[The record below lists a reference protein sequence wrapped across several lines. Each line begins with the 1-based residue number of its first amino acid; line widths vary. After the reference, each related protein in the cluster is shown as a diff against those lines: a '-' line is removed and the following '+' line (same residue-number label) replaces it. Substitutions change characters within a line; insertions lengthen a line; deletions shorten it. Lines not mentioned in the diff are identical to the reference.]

1 MVSHFSSLRMQEGDH
16 HNGLGL
22 GTYVM
27 ILRGS
32 VSSSL
37 IPSQS
42 GNETTNLDKFVCA
55 IPLYIYSLELFTRF
69 PQILCSMLILFFCFR
84 KTSEFLFGENVMTT
98 LELGCKSVC
107 LLHFLGPWITK
118 ILFSKKLLF

>member
-1 MVSHFSSLRMQEGDH
+1 MQEGDH

-32 VSSSL
+32 VSSGL

-42 GNETTNLDKFVCA
+42 GNETANLDKLVCA
-55 IPLYIYSLELFTRF
+55 IPLYIYSLELFTRL
-69 PQILCSMLILFFCFR
+69 PQILCSTCQLLILFLFFSR

-98 LELGCKSVC
+98 LELGCKSAC
-107 LLHFLGPWITK
+107 LAFPGTLDH
-118 ILFSKKLLF
+118 

>member
-1 MVSHFSSLRMQEGDH
+1 MQEGDQ

-42 GNETTNLDKFVCA
+42 GNETTNLDKLVCA
-55 IPLYIYSLELFTRF
+55 IPYIYSLELFTRL
-69 PQILCSMLILFFCFR
+69 PQILCSMLILFFFCFR

-98 LELGCKSVC
+98 LELGCKSAC

-118 ILFSKKLLF
+118 IPFSKKLLF